1 MRYTFCPD
9 CGQRLTARPIGDEG
23 LVPWCESCQRPWF
36 DAFSTCIIA
45 AAMNA
50 KGEVLLQRET
60 RRPDREVLVAG
71 YIKPGE
77 SAEDAARREIK
88 EDGTTVLGQNPWGP
102 KDPIMT
108 VVSFRGEDGAII
120 ANMIHYCCHC
130 TASGKNDEIT
140 RDWAG
145 VMTDMLEAQ
154 TGAIT
159 GFYAGFIACCHTGF
173 VTCGHTGSGM
183 RT

>member
-9 CGQRLTARPIGDEG
+9 CGQRLTTRPIGDEG
-23 LVPWCESCQRPWF
+23 LVPWCEGCQRPWF

-77 SAEDAARREIK
+77 SAEDAAHREIA
-88 EDGTTVLGQNPWGP
+88 EETGLTALSLRYMGSWPHMDGNQLMLG
-102 KDPIMT
+102 
-108 VVSFRGEDGAII
+108 
-120 ANMIHYCCHC
+120 YC
-130 TASGKNDEIT
+130 
-140 RDWAG
+140 
-145 VMTDMLEAQ
+145 AQ
-154 TGAIT
+154 TEGNVLSDSNEVLSARWCTLDEAVAALKQGSIAQQLVMAIR
-159 GFYAGFIACCHTGF
+159 HK
-173 VTCGHTGSGM
+173 
-183 RT
+183 